1 MPAFQSTGKVGAA
14 GEPARRMGR
23 TKFYCVA
30 DDGSFQISARGFDV
44 LRTPQINKGTA
55 FTEREREALGLV
67 GLLPPA
73 VLTLEQQAERAY
85 ELFVKQADDLARNT
99 FLTAMRDRNETLF
112 FHLLASHVV
121 EMLPVIYTP
130 TVGLAIQQYSHQ
142 LRRPRGVFLSIDRPH
157 EIESALR
164 NNEAGDGPDDVDLIV
179 ATDAEAILG
188 IGDWGVGGID
198 ICIGKLSVYTAAA
211 GIDPSRTIPVMLDV
225 GTNRQSLLDDP
236 LYLGYRN
243 RRVRGDPY
251 RAFIDAYVS
260 TALRVYPNALLHWE
274 DLGASNARWVLNTY
288 RSSICTFNDDVQG
301 TASIVL
307 AAVVGALKVARG
319 RLRDQRFVIF
329 GAGTAGSG
337 VADLIAEAMTSD
349 GLSREEAA
357 RRFWCV
363 DRNGLLIEDMLD
375 LYDFQRPY
383 ARPTSEV
390 AQWHRDPERGIA
402 LAEVV
407 RRVAPTVLI
416 GSSGVT
422 GAFDEAIVRQM
433 ARGTPRPIILPL
445 SNPTALAEAE
455 PGNLIAWSDGKAL
468 IATGSPFAP
477 VEYGGAM
484 YFIAQANN
492 AMIFPGLGL
501 GTIVTRAR
509 LISDGMFAAAAAAIA
524 DMVDASQLGAPIL
537 PPMERMR
544 DVSIRVAVAVAS
556 QALREGLARVVP
568 PDVEAAVRN
577 AMWQPRYRCIEAI

>member
-1 MPAFQSTGKVGAA
+1 MSRA
-14 GEPARRMGR
+14 
-23 TKFYCVA
+23 KFYCAA
-30 DDGSFQISARGFDV
+30 DDGSFRISARGFDV

-55 FTEREREALGLV
+55 FTEAEREALDLV

-85 ELFVKQADDLARNT
+85 DLFLQQQDDLAKNT
-99 FLTAMRDRNETLF
+99 FLTALRDRNETLF
-112 FHLLASHVV
+112 FHLITSHVV
-121 EMLPVIYTP
+121 EMLPIIYTP

-142 LRRPRGVFLSIDRPH
+142 FRRPRGVFLSIDRPD

-164 NNEAGDGPDDVDLIV
+164 NNEAGDEPEDVDLIV

-211 GIDPSRTIPVMLDV
+211 GIDPMRTLPVMLDV
-225 GTNRQSLLDDP
+225 GTDRQSLLDDP
-236 LYLGYRN
+236 LYLGYRHP
-243 RRVRGDPY
+243 RVRGDRY

-288 RSSICTFNDDVQG
+288 RSSICTFDDDIQG

-307 AAVVGALKVARG
+307 AAVAGALKVTRG
-319 RLRDQRFVIF
+319 RLRDQRIVIF
-329 GAGTAGSG
+329 GAGTAGCG
-337 VADLIAEAMTSD
+337 IADLIAEALTNE

-357 RRFWCV
+357 RCFWCV
-363 DRNGLLIEDMLD
+363 DRHGMLIDTMLD
-375 LYDFQRPY
+375 LYEFQRPY
-383 ARPTSEV
+383 SRPASDV
-390 AQWHRDPERGIA
+390 ASWERDADRGIT

-407 RRVAPTVLI
+407 RQIAPTVLI
-416 GSSGVT
+416 GTSAVT
-422 GAFDEAIVRQM
+422 GAFNEEIVRQM

-455 PGNLIAWSDGKAL
+455 PANLIAWTDGKAL

-477 VEYGGAM
+477 IVYGGAT
-484 YFIAQANN
+484 YCIPQANN

-501 GTIVTRAR
+501 GTIATRAR
-509 LISDGMFAAAAAAIA
+509 VISDGMFTAAAAAIA
-524 DMVDASQLGAPIL
+524 DLVDPSQLGAPIL
-537 PPMERMR
+537 PPMERMQE
-544 DVSIRVAVAVAS
+544 VSMRVAMAVAS
-556 QALREGLARVVP
+556 QALREGLARVIP
-568 PDVEAAVRN
+568 QDVEAAVRD
-577 AMWQPRYRCIEAI
+577 AVWKPRYRRVEAV

>member
-1 MPAFQSTGKVGAA
+1 MPAFQSTGKVGSASE
-14 GEPARRMGR
+14 GVRRMR
-23 TKFYCVA
+23 RSKFYRVA

-55 FTEREREALGLV
+55 FTEPEREALELV

-73 VLTLEQQAERAY
+73 VLTLEQQAVRAY
-85 ELFVKQADDLARNT
+85 ELFREAADDLARNT

-112 FHLLASHVV
+112 FHLLTSHVV
-121 EMLPVIYTP
+121 EMLPIIYTP
-130 TVGLAIQQYSHQ
+130 TIGLAIQQYSHQ
-142 LRRPRGVFLSIDRPH
+142 FRRPRGIFLSIDRPD

-164 NNEAGDGPDDVDLIV
+164 NNEAGDGSDDVDLIV

-198 ICIGKLSVYTAAA
+198 ICIGKLAVYTAAA
-211 GIDPSRTIPVMLDV
+211 GIDPSRTLAVMLDV
-225 GTNRQSLLDDP
+225 GTDRQSLLDDP

-243 RRVRGDPY
+243 RRVRGDRY

-274 DLGASNARWVLNTY
+274 DLGASNARYVLNTY
-288 RSSICTFNDDVQG
+288 RSSVCTFDDDIQG
-301 TASIVL
+301 TAAIVL
-307 AAVVGALKVARG
+307 AGVVGALKVMRG
-319 RLRDQRFVIF
+319 RLRDQKFVIF
-329 GAGTAGSG
+329 GAGTAGIG
-337 VADLIAEAMTSD
+337 VADLIADAMTNE
-349 GLSREEAA
+349 GLSREEAV
-357 RRFWCV
+357 RHFWCV
-363 DRNGLLIEDMLD
+363 DRNGLLLEDMRE

-383 ARPTSEV
+383 ARPPSEV
-390 AQWHRDPERGIA
+390 ASWDRDGQRGIT

-407 RRVAPTVLI
+407 RRVDPTVLI
-416 GSSGVT
+416 GTSGVT
-422 GAFDEAIVRQM
+422 GAFDEAVVRQM

-468 IATGSPFAP
+468 VATGSPFAP
-477 VEYGGAM
+477 VVYGGTT

-537 PPMERMR
+537 PRMERIH
-544 DVSIRVAVAVAS
+544 DVSMRVAVAVAS
-556 QALREGLARVVP
+556 AAVREGLARVVP

-577 AMWQPRYRCIEAI
+577 AMWQPCYRTH